1 VELLDTTQETVNPIN
16 SETHQNILKISKFKK
31 QTKSR
36 YTQKNRYTTHK
47 FNTHPIKYSASIN
60 LTEKKDDT
68 FTFKDYD
75 TETTTILTIT
85 KVNLSYNT
93 APSPTNFNGSVL
105 SWIIDS

>member
-1 VELLDTTQETVNPIN
+1 
-16 SETHQNILKISKFKK
+16 
-31 QTKSR
+31 
-36 YTQKNRYTTHK
+36 
-47 FNTHPIKYSASIN
+47 